1 MTSEGYGFDESV
13 FPDLVAKG
21 PKVLLHDHLDGGLR
35 PSTVIDLADIS
46 GYEELPSN
54 NVEKLSEW
62 FHEGANRRD
71 LNLYLETFAHTVGV
85 MQDEYSCHRVAKECA
100 EDLAEDG
107 CVYAEIRF
115 APSLFTMQKLSV
127 HEVIEAVLSGF
138 SEGSSG
144 TNLTL
149 RTIIT
154 AMRTSNDSKTIAEA
168 AVDFRDK
175 GVVGFDIAGR
185 EVGYPPTDH
194 LEAFQLLQRENFH
207 FTIHAGEAFGLPS
220 IWEAVQYC
228 GAERLGHG
236 VRIIDDIELDSSGNF
251 ILGSLASFIR
261 DRRIPLELCPT
272 SNIHT
277 GAVQSLEEHPIGL
290 LKELGFRV
298 TVNTDNRL
306 MSNVS
311 MTSELLSLNKAFG
324 WDLDDFS
331 WLTVNAMK
339 SAFLPFDER
348 IHLIENVIK
357 PGWRNLS

>member
-1 MTSEGYGFDESV
+1 MTSEGSGFDESV
-13 FPDLVAKG
+13 FPDLVARG

-46 GYEELPSN
+46 GYKELPSS

-115 APSLFTMQKLSV
+115 APSLFTTQKLSV

-185 EVGYPPTDH
+185 EAGYPPTDH

-236 VRIIDDIELDSSGNF
+236 VRIIDDIELDSSGNY

-290 LKELGFRV
+290 LKDLGFRV

-348 IHLIENVIK
+348 IHLIEKVIK
-357 PGWRNLS
+357 L